1 MLKIFYIFIIYS
13 IIGWI
18 MEVIIVSSKKRKITA
33 RGFLIGPWCPI
44 YGFGALF
51 ITLLLKKYY
60 NDPVALFIMSFLM
73 GTILEYVTSYLME
86 KLFHARWWDYSD
98 HKFQINGRVS
108 LTTSLGF
115 GLLGLILVY
124 IFNPFF
130 LRIIKNIP
138 SIIFTIIMIT
148 ILIIFLTDVI
158 ASYKIISNI
167 KITKNTNIK
176 DITEQYNEKVK
187 EILKNKSIFNRRLL
201 NAFPHLKFIIKKN
214 KIPKQ

>member
-13 IIGWI
+13 ILGWF
-18 MEVIIVSSKKRKITA
+18 MEVVIVSSKKRKITA

-60 NDPVALFIMSFLM
+60 NDPIALFVMSFLM

-124 IFNPFF
+124 ILNPFF
-130 LRIIKNIP
+130 LRIIQNIP
-138 SIIFTIIMIT
+138 SIIFCIIMII
-148 ILIIFLTDVI
+148 ILVIFLTDVI

-167 KITKNTNIK
+167 KITKDTNIK
-176 DITEQYNEKVK
+176 DFTEQYNEKVK
-187 EILKNKSIFNRRLL
+187 QILKNKSIFNRRLL
-201 NAFPHLKFIIKKN
+201 NAFPHLKFINNKKT
-214 KIPKQ
+214 PK

>member
-13 IIGWI
+13 ILGWL

-98 HKFQINGRVS
+98 HKFQIN
-108 LTTSLGF
+108 
-115 GLLGLILVY
+115 
-124 IFNPFF
+124 
-130 LRIIKNIP
+130 
-138 SIIFTIIMIT
+138 
-148 ILIIFLTDVI
+148 
-158 ASYKIISNI
+158 
-167 KITKNTNIK
+167 
-176 DITEQYNEKVK
+176 
-187 EILKNKSIFNRRLL
+187 
-201 NAFPHLKFIIKKN
+201 
-214 KIPKQ
+214 